1 MKIKAKTKDQR
12 LIVKVKFSS
21 KEKFNEKL
29 VEAFSRVYMRGF
41 LKPTILKKNLIEYSG
56 PIGIS
61 LSERLKTPISSY
73 DFFFMVEQIVV
84 SVEKLKRNKFSLN
97 HIILDMQNSYINSV
111 TKELQLIYL
120 PMEARKDDVDFC
132 EFIEKIIYSVIP
144 ASVKDADQISKFTY
158 FFKSLKKF
166 DIDAIEKYIEK
177 TDRSI
182 VNTIRKSNMG
192 QSGFITNKQKVYY
205 EHYDN
210 NVDATAILEEDEKN
224 GLLNKEDE
232 ATGLLTE
239 EDEATG
245 LLIDDTDDTGKL
257 DDEETGLL
265 VNDESVY
272 SADSAE
278 TALLIENDVRYPSLL
293 RILTDEVISIN
304 KPVFRIG
311 KENSYVD
318 YFVMNNN
325 AVSRSHADIITRG
338 INYFV
343 VDLNSRNHTYIN
355 NQILLV
361 KCETQI
367 FDGDILKLA
376 NEEFIFRT

>member
-1 MKIKAKTKDQR
+1 MKIKAKAKDQR

-21 KEKFNEKL
+21 KEKFDEKL

-61 LSERLKTPISSY
+61 LSERLKAPISSY

-97 HIILDMQNSYINSV
+97 HLILDMQNSYINSV

-120 PMEARKDDVDFC
+120 PLIDKTDDVDFC
-132 EFIEKIIYSVIP
+132 EFIEKIIYSVTP
-144 ASVKDADQISKFTY
+144 ASDKDADQISKFTY
-158 FFKSLKKF
+158 FLKSLKRF
-166 DIDAIEKYIEK
+166 DGDEIEKYIAK

-182 VNTIRKSNMG
+182 VNTIRKSNIG
-192 QSGFITNKQKVYY
+192 QSGFITNKKKDYY
-205 EHYDN
+205 DHYDN
-210 NVDATAILEEDEKN
+210 DDDATDKLD
-224 GLLNKEDE
+224 EDE
-232 ATGLLTE
+232 ATGLLDD

-245 LLIDDTDDTGKL
+245 LLNDDMDETGNL
-257 DDEETGLL
+257 EDEETGLL
-265 VNDESVY
+265 VNDESDY
-272 SADSAE
+272 SDGSDE
-278 TALLIENDVRYPSLL
+278 TALLAENDVHYPSLL
-293 RILTDEVISIN
+293 RILTDEVIRIN

-338 INYFV
+338 NNYFV
-343 VDLNSRNHTYIN
+343 VDLNSKNHTYIN
-355 NQILLV
+355 NQMLLV

-376 NEEFIFRT
+376 NEEFIFRA

>member
-132 EFIEKIIYSVIP
+132 EFIEKIIYSVTP
-144 ASVKDADQISKFTY
+144 ASDKDADQISKFTY

-166 DIDAIEKYIEK
+166 DGDAIEKYIAK

-182 VNTIRKSNMG
+182 VNTIRKSNIG
-192 QSGFITNKQKVYY
+192 QSGFITNKKKDYY
-205 EHYDN
+205 DHYDN
-210 NVDATAILEEDEKN
+210 DDDATDKLD
-224 GLLNKEDE
+224 EDE
-232 ATGLLTE
+232 ATGLLDDDM
-239 EDEATG
+239 DETCN
-245 LLIDDTDDTGKL
+245 LE
-257 DDEETGLL
+257 DEETGLL
-265 VNDESVY
+265 INDESDY
-272 SADSAE
+272 SDGSDE
-278 TALLIENDVRYPSLL
+278 TALLAENDVHYPSLL

-338 INYFV
+338 NNYFV
-343 VDLNSRNHTYIN
+343 VDLNSKNHTYIN
-355 NQILLV
+355 NQMLLV

-376 NEEFIFRT
+376 NEEFIFRA

>member
-1 MKIKAKTKDQR
+1 MKIKAKAKDQR

-21 KEKFNEKL
+21 KEKFDEKL

-56 PIGIS
+56 PTGIS

-97 HIILDMQNSYINSV
+97 YIILDMQNSYINSV

-120 PMEARKDDVDFC
+120 PLEDKKDDVDFC
-132 EFIEKIIYSVIP
+132 EFIEKIIYSLIP
-144 ASVKDADQISKFTY
+144 ASDKDTDQISKFTY
-158 FFKSLKKF
+158 FLKSLKRF
-166 DIDAIEKYIEK
+166 DGDAIEKYIAK
-177 TDRSI
+177 IDRSI
-182 VNTIRKSNMG
+182 VNTIRKSNVG
-192 QSGFITNKQKVYY
+192 QSGFITNKKKDYY
-205 EHYDN
+205 DHYDN
-210 NVDATAILEEDEKN
+210 DDDATDKLD
-224 GLLNKEDE
+224 EDE
-232 ATGLLTE
+232 ATGLLDD

-245 LLIDDTDDTGKL
+245 LLNDDMDETGNL
-257 DDEETGLL
+257 EDEETGLL
-265 VNDESVY
+265 VNDESDY
-272 SADSAE
+272 SDGSDE
-278 TALLIENDVRYPSLL
+278 TALLVENDVHYPSLL

-338 INYFV
+338 NNYFV
-343 VDLNSRNHTYIN
+343 VDLNSKNHTYIN
-355 NQILLV
+355 NQMLLV

-376 NEEFIFRT
+376 NEEFIFRA